1 MKLTPE
7 KKLIIEKVAKA
18 FQLVSSDD
26 KDTIITRKMAGDAIP
41 ILVELK
47 DKIIS
52 LFPKENS
59 KTIRSELN
67 PKKSL
72 TVLRE
77 ILKYK
82 SSKLLSMRTVTWDTA
97 NKRQKQV
104 FTYRVVS

>member
-41 ILVELK
+41 TLVELK

-97 NKRQKQV
+97 NKRQKQT

>member
-41 ILVELK
+41 TLVELK

>member
-7 KKLIIEKVAKA
+7 KKTVIEKVAKA

>member
-7 KKLIIEKVAKA
+7 KKVIIEKVAKA

-97 NKRQKQV
+97 DKRQKQV